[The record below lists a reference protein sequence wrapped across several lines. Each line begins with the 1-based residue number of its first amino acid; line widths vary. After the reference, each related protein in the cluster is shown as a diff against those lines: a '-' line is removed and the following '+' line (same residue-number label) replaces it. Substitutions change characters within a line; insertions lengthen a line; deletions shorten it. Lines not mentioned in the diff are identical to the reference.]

1 MVDELKIAGWGLPPV
16 DLSLGKDEVHVW
28 RGTVRAT
35 ADQLDE
41 ILPVLSRRERRQA
54 KRHPAPKNFAAAR
67 FMLRSLLGRYLDV
80 DPAGLRLEDGPGG
93 RLLLAGRPRPPHWDF
108 SWGHDRAVFGIS
120 ATQRLGMHL
129 EVVPADREV
138 DQLMRRMP
146 PREASLVEFL
156 SPDNRARSVVG
167 YHVEREAERRL
178 ELYRGD
184 QPGRS
189 PRDFR
194 VERLRLGKRFLAAV
208 AAEGWDWSPSF
219 WRYVPDQGE
228 SDG

>member
-1 MVDELKIAGWGLPPV
+1 MVDELKIAGWGLPPA
-16 DLSLGKDEVHVW
+16 DLSLGEDEVHVW

-35 ADQLDE
+35 AGQLGD
-41 ILPVLSRRERRQA
+41 ILPVLSRAERRQA

-67 FMLRSLLGRYLDV
+67 FMLRSLLGRYLET
-80 DPAGLRLEDGPGG
+80 DPARLRLEEGPGD
-93 RLLLAGRPRPPHWDF
+93 RLVVSGHPGPPHWDF
-108 SWGHDRAVFGIS
+108 SWGDDRAVFGIS

-129 EVVPADREV
+129 EVVPDERAV
-138 DQLMRRMP
+138 DELMRRMP

-178 ELYRGD
+178 ELYRRGQAVD
-184 QPGRS
+184 GPG
-189 PRDFR
+189 DFR

-208 AAEGWDWSPSF
+208 AAEGWEWSPSF
-219 WRYVPDQGE
+219 WRYDPGDAE
-228 SDG
+228 ADG

>member
-1 MVDELKIAGWGLPPV
+1 
-16 DLSLGKDEVHVW
+16 
-28 RGTVRAT
+28 
-35 ADQLDE
+35 
-41 ILPVLSRRERRQA
+41 
-54 KRHPAPKNFAAAR
+54 
-67 FMLRSLLGRYLDV
+67 
-80 DPAGLRLEDGPGG
+80 
-93 RLLLAGRPRPPHWDF
+93 
-108 SWGHDRAVFGIS
+108 
-120 ATQRLGMHL
+120 
-129 EVVPADREV
+129 V

>member
-1 MVDELKIAGWGLPPV
+1 
-16 DLSLGKDEVHVW
+16 
-28 RGTVRAT
+28 
-35 ADQLDE
+35 
-41 ILPVLSRRERRQA
+41 
-54 KRHPAPKNFAAAR
+54 
-67 FMLRSLLGRYLDV
+67 
-80 DPAGLRLEDGPGG
+80 
-93 RLLLAGRPRPPHWDF
+93 
-108 SWGHDRAVFGIS
+108 
-120 ATQRLGMHL
+120 
-129 EVVPADREV
+129 
-138 DQLMRRMP
+138 MRRMP

-178 ELYRGD
+178 ELYRSD